1 VAQCYRKCTPAL
13 PPLLRCPAHS
23 QAPPGRWGHN
33 GGVSDETPDTPAPH
47 AMGPAAAAGPVQPP
61 LPRWATATSIG
72 SVWVVA
78 LVLGILIGVLSRP
91 AAYASWLSLAL
102 AVCVLLAFVAQLATQ
117 QKDGFIDRLAVT
129 FAGTFVVLG
138 LIGGILALAFAAA

>member
-1 VAQCYRKCTPAL
+1 
-13 PPLLRCPAHS
+13 
-23 QAPPGRWGHN
+23 
-33 GGVSDETPDTPAPH
+33 
-47 AMGPAAAAGPVQPP
+47 MGPAAAAGPVQPP
-61 LPRWATATSIG
+61 LPRWATLTSVG
-72 SVWVVA
+72 AVWAVS
-78 LVLGILIGVLSRP
+78 LLLGILIGVLSRP

>member
-1 VAQCYRKCTPAL
+1 MLPEMHARPSAAPPAAVH
-13 PPLLRCPAHS
+13 R
-23 QAPPGRWGHN
+23 QAPLGRWGHN
-33 GGVSDETPDTPAPH
+33 GCVSDETPETPAPH